1 MGHACAPF
9 RSSLSLLR
17 RRTSSRL
24 NVFNQY
30 KQGEQTKERCVLR
43 KLSIDWSEVKKE
55 DRIMSQKIYETKV
68 NNGRIELT
76 NLPFENNQ
84 EVKVIVLPKFK
95 LDLNALEEAQR
106 LTSSIKGN
114 LSDEISAERD
124 ER

>member
-1 MGHACAPF
+1 
-9 RSSLSLLR
+9 
-17 RRTSSRL
+17 
-24 NVFNQY
+24 
-30 KQGEQTKERCVLR
+30 
-43 KLSIDWSEVKKE
+43 
-55 DRIMSQKIYETKV
+55 MSQKIYETKV

>member
-9 RSSLSLLR
+9 RQSHSLLP